1 MKNTLKE
8 NRDFRRLYYR
18 GRSAVSDCLVV
29 YALRNKKGP
38 GRLGITTGTKLGHAV
53 VRNRLRRVIREIYR
67 HHAEEI
73 RSDMDVVVVVRARA
87 VTATYQEMDQAF
99 VRCAEKVGLLP
110 RREKRQDTSASS

>member
-29 YALRNKKGP
+29 YVLRNRKGP

-53 VRNRLRRVIREIYR
+53 VRKRMRRVVREIYR
-67 HHAEEI
+67 HHSEEI
-73 RSDMDVVVVVRARA
+73 RSDMDVVVVVRNRA
-87 VTATYQEMDQAF
+87 VTASYQEIDRAF
-99 VRCAEKVGLLP
+99 VHCAEKTGLIP
-110 RREKRQDTSASS
+110 KRKKTPERP